1 MVKYDT
7 INYYLVEANK
17 PPETTLILEHGE
29 DGSTAVPVDPE
40 EDREAWTPWEV
51 SLQGCHS
58 ISCIGGCIRLYPL
71 AVLAVAAGREE
82 DAALGQDSVELI
94 FVCRLEYICEGSYKI
109 SWGVL
114 FYFPGVDISNF
125 PHHKYLLAPP

>member
-1 MVKYDT
+1 MDKYVT
-7 INYYLVEANK
+7 INNYVFEANK

-71 AVLAVAAGREE
+71 AVSAVSGCIHWLYWLYQLAEMRM
-82 DAALGQDSVELI
+82 QHWDSEW
-94 FVCRLEYICEGSYKI
+94 S
-109 SWGVL
+109 
-114 FYFPGVDISNF
+114 
-125 PHHKYLLAPP
+125 

>member
-1 MVKYDT
+1 MDKYVT
-7 INYYLVEANK
+7 INNYVFEANK

-40 EDREAWTPWEV
+40 EDREASTPWEV

-71 AVLAVAAGREE
+71 AVLAVSAGRDEN
-82 DAALGQDSVELI
+82 AALGLRVELI
-94 FVCRLEYICEGSYKI
+94 FVCRLE
-109 SWGVL
+109 
-114 FYFPGVDISNF
+114 
-125 PHHKYLLAPP
+125 